1 MFFHRRR
8 ITPLADRGP
17 LRVMFVITSMPVGGM
32 EALLVELIRRLD
44 RSRFEPELCCLK
56 YLDVLGEALAEEI
69 PVFTGLLKHK
79 YDFGVLWRL
88 KKLLHER
95 RIDAIVTIGAGD
107 KMFWGRLAGRLAGVP
122 VICSALHSTGM
133 PDRVELLNRLL
144 APLTDAFIGV
154 AETHGRYLAEG
165 EGCPAAKVRVIP
177 NGVDVEKF
185 HPRWPVASLQGE
197 FCLAPGTP
205 VVGIVA
211 ALRPEKNHELFLQ
224 AAKLIHQALPTTK
237 FLVIGDGPR
246 RAELECFARDLG
258 LNEAVRFTGTRG
270 DVPEMLSL
278 VDVILLTSHME
289 ANPASILEAMACEKP
304 VVATR
309 VGSVPET
316 VLDGRTGFL
325 VPPGDAYE
333 LARLTLDL
341 LCHPDHAALLGRA
354 GREHVI
360 AHWSV
365 ARMVKGYQDLIA
377 DLYEK
382 KAVGSGQQAVGSK
395 DWSQRRPV
403 DSAKFSSDR
412 EPA

>member
-1 MFFHRRR
+1 M
-8 ITPLADRGP
+8 
-17 LRVMFVITSMPVGGM
+17 MFVITSMPVGGM

-56 YLDVLGEALAEEI
+56 YLDVLGETLAEEI

-79 YDFGVLWRL
+79 YDFAVLWRL
-88 KKLLHER
+88 KKLMRKR
-95 RIDAIVTIGAGD
+95 RIDAVVTVGAGD

-154 AETHGRYLAEG
+154 AQTHGRFLAAE
-165 EGCPAAKVRVIP
+165 EGCPAAKVWVIP

-185 HPRWPVASLQGE
+185 HPRWPVASLQQE
-197 FCLAPGTP
+197 FCLAPGSP

-211 ALRPEKNHELFLQ
+211 ALRPEKNHELFFQ
-224 AAKLIHQALPTTK
+224 AARLVHDALPTTK

-246 RAELECFARDLG
+246 RADLECYARDLG

-316 VLDGRTGFL
+316 VLDGRTGYL
-325 VPPGDAYE
+325 VRPGDAYE
-333 LARLTLDL
+333 LAGRTLDL

-360 AHWSV
+360 THWSV
-365 ARMVKGYQDLIA
+365 DRMIKGYQDLIA
-377 DLYEK
+377 GLYEAK
-382 KAVGSGQQAVGSK
+382 VVGSGHRAVGSN
-395 DWSQRRPV
+395 DLSQRRPV
-403 DSAKFSSDR
+403 DSDKFIRDR
-412 EPA
+412 EPK

>member
-1 MFFHRRR
+1 
-8 ITPLADRGP
+8 
-17 LRVMFVITSMPVGGM
+17 VMFVITSMPVGGM
-32 EALLVELIRRLD
+32 ESLLVELIRHLD

-56 YLDVLGEALAEEI
+56 NLDVLGEALADEI

-79 YDFGVLWRL
+79 YDFAVLWRM
-88 KKLLHER
+88 KRLLRKR
-95 RIDAIVTIGAGD
+95 RIDALVTIGAGD

-122 VICSALHSTGM
+122 VICSALHSTGI

-154 AETHGRYLAEG
+154 AETQGRHLAEN
-165 EGCPAAKVRVIP
+165 EGCPAAKVQVIP

-185 HPRWPVASLQGE
+185 HPRWPVAPLQDE
-197 FCLAPGTP
+197 FRLAPGTP

-224 AAKLIHQALPTTK
+224 AAKLIHQALPITK
-237 FLVIGDGPR
+237 FLIIGDGLR
-246 RAELECFARDLG
+246 RAELERMARELD
-258 LNEAVRFTGTRG
+258 LNEAVRFAGTRA

-278 VDVILLTSHME
+278 VDVILLTSQME

-316 VLDGRTGFL
+316 VLDGRTGYL

-333 LARLTLDL
+333 IARRTLDL
-341 LCHPDHAALLGRA
+341 LCHPDHAAVLGRA
-354 GREHVI
+354 GREQVI
-360 AHWSV
+360 LHWSV
-365 ARMVKGYQDLIA
+365 DRMVKGYQDLIA

-382 KAVGSGQQAVGSK
+382 KATGRGKETVGSK
-395 DWSQRRPV
+395 DRTRRRPV
-403 DSAKFSSDR
+403 DSTKFNSDW
-412 EPA
+412 EPT